1 MKTYIIKQRTAS
13 LLKLL
18 LSFFKAL
25 RASFRFGY
33 AELKVQGSGFKNPF
47 KSFKSLILL
56 PSPFGE
62 GLGVRLLFTFLFS
75 LFTLT
80 SCSEFFDPST
90 DDELNGEDYISSNTE
105 MYTGFLGIMT
115 KLQAIGDKEILLT
128 DTRAELLEP
137 SAESNA
143 DLIALYNYDENLKG
157 NSYADPSGYYEVIIA
172 CNDYLAKMLEYKK
185 NVDVD
190 QNIANDLIS
199 SAARIKMWTYKTIG
213 EIYGKAVWFD
223 DPITEVKDL
232 KDTKTFQL
240 LTMEQIVDKCIGI
253 MDAGYHNV
261 PLNRTINWIEWLDPS
276 NVTSIAS
283 SSYRKWNYM
292 VPPFEGIYAELC
304 LWKGAYLDAAGADSK
319 EYYKRAADRLLSAL
333 STQIECG
340 SDPGSNVY
348 WLPSAATPG
357 HYSPIWNYA
366 QPYPYESISALIYD
380 YTNNQTNTLLKH
392 FSNEYPNKYWL
403 RPSAAGEARFLDAS
417 FNPGTSTNDTRYK
430 TNFGTSNGVRYI
442 AKFRPVGSSVR
453 TNAYQ
458 DDVHIFIYRAMQYH
472 IMLAEAL
479 NHLNRFEAMNR
490 VFNIGFS
497 GYTMDATLPEWE
509 GFSID
514 WTSSASWGTRRYPG
528 MGIRGCFSLNAAPVK
543 TNIVELGQQGTWRYN
558 DMSILNEYLLEF
570 ACEGKT
576 YPAMNRFA
584 VRYNDLSIIADRIC
598 PKYVDTGKDAEIR
611 SRILAGGNWVP
622 YEL

>member
-1 MKTYIIKQRTAS
+1 MKQFIGFVFILAGLATITA
-13 LLKLL
+13 
-18 LSFFKAL
+18 
-25 RASFRFGY
+25 
-33 AELKVQGSGFKNPF
+33 
-47 KSFKSLILL
+47 
-56 PSPFGE
+56 
-62 GLGVRLLFTFLFS
+62 
-75 LFTLT
+75 
-80 SCSEFFDPST
+80 CSDFWDPETEDEF
-90 DDELNGEDYISSNTE
+90 NGEDGFTSNTE

-115 KLQAIGDKEILLT
+115 KMQAIGDKEILLT
-128 DTRAELLEP
+128 ETRGELIEP
-137 SAESNA
+137 TDDSSNE
-143 DLIALYNYDENLKG
+143 LIALNNYEPNLQ
-157 NSYADPSGYYEVIIA
+157 NNAYANPQGYYEVIIA
-172 CNDYLAKMLEYKK
+172 CNDYLNNMRDYRKRP
-185 NVDVD
+185 NVNEEAWEALV
-190 QNIANDLIS
+190 A
-199 SAARIKMWTYKTIG
+199 SALRVKVWTYKTLA

-223 DPITEVKDL
+223 DPIHEVTEIKEGER
-232 KDTKTFQL
+232 FHL
-240 LTMEQIVDKCIGI
+240 LTLEPLVDKCLAV
-253 MDAGYHNV
+253 MDQGFEGVDSKKDIDWY
-261 PLNRTINWIEWLDPS
+261 EWLDPTHS
-276 NVTSIAS
+276 VSLS
-283 SSYRKWNYM
+283 SSQYRKWNYM
-292 VPPFEGIYAELC
+292 TPPYAGLYAELC

-430 TNFGTSNGVRYI
+430 TNFGTSSGVRYI